1 MKVELYQITSKKT
14 GKQMDCLKVTIGVYE
29 TLVFPSAAELEYIKT
44 QLRSRAHDEFQE
56 EE

>member
-56 EE
+56 ED